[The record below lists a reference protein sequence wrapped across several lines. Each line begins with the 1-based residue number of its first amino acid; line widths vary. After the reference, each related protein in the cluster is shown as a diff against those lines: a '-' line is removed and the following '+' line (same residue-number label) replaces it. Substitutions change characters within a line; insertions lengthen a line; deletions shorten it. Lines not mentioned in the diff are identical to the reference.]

1 MAHDIV
7 NLYFDTHFPHAIEW
21 AAQLRKAGGPA
32 QLRFMT
38 QSYLVSLFMSCPAG
52 MGLHC
57 PNATY
62 VEQFK
67 VCCGCGYGCSCGWA
81 MLAAEHGLGCVS
93 SLVAAAG
100 GRE

>member
-67 VCCGCGYGCSCGWA
+67 VCCGCGCVVVGRPCWLLSMGWLCA
-81 MLAAEHGLGCVS
+81 I
-93 SLVAAAG
+93 AG
-100 GRE
+100 GCCRRP